1 MCLNPLRITLSAS
14 AVVALAVLLPNI
26 SVAQSIDRDPDR
38 AREVVTQKP
47 AFVAQAPAPSTGE
60 PREAGSVDV
69 VVQEEVRPAT
79 RRGIR
84 WGILE
89 GADAARV
96 YNARKQA
103 IYNSSTW
110 EMPIKK

>member
-1 MCLNPLRITLSAS
+1 MYLQPLRITVSFG
-14 AVVALAVLLPNI
+14 AVAALAVLLPNI
-26 SVAQSIDRDPDR
+26 SLAQSTDR
-38 AREVVTQKP
+38 APDPARETVTQKP
-47 AFVAQAPAPSTGE
+47 AVVAQVPAASTGE

-96 YNARKQA
+96 YNARKHA

-110 EMPIKK
+110 EMPTKK

>member
-1 MCLNPLRITLSAS
+1 MCLQSLRITLSAG
-14 AVVALAVLLPNI
+14 AVLALAALLPNV
-26 SVAQSIDRDPDR
+26 SVAQSNERAPDS

-47 AFVAQAPAPSTGE
+47 AVVAQAPAPAAGE
-60 PREAGSVDV
+60 PREANSIDV
-69 VVQEEVRPAT
+69 VAQEEVRPVA

-96 YNARKQA
+96 YNARKHA
-103 IYNSSTW
+103 IYNSSSW
-110 EMPIKK
+110 ERIPGK

>member
-1 MCLNPLRITLSAS
+1 MSAKPLRITLSGS
-14 AVVALAVLLPNI
+14 AVVALAVLVLPAM
-26 SVAQSIDRDPDR
+26 SAAQTTEHGLNPTP
-38 AREVVTQKP
+38 EVIAQKP
-47 AFVAQAPAPSTGE
+47 AVVAQAPANTDG
-60 PREAGSVDV
+60 REAVTITV
-69 VVQEEVRPAT
+69 VAPEEARPAA

-103 IYNSSTW
+103 VYNSSSW
-110 EMPIKK
+110 ERMPGK

>member
-26 SVAQSIDRDPDR
+26 SVAQSIDRAPDR

-47 AFVAQAPAPSTGE
+47 AVVAQAPAPSTGE
-60 PREAGSVDV
+60 PREAGSIDV
-69 VVQEEVRPAT
+69 VVQDEVRPAP

-89 GADAARV
+89 GADAARIH
-96 YNARKQA
+96 NARKQA

-110 EMPIKK
+110 ELPSRK

>member
-1 MCLNPLRITLSAS
+1 MCLNPFRITLSVS
-14 AVVALAVLLPNI
+14 ALVALAVLLPNI
-26 SVAQSIDRDPDR
+26 SVAQSTDRTPDP
-38 AREVVTQKP
+38 ARETVKQKP
-47 AFVAQAPAPSTGE
+47 AVVAQVPAASTGE

-110 EMPIKK
+110 EMPTKK